1 MIYMKSREKI
11 LVLLL
16 TVFLFAI
23 LSLFINL
30 INSSVS
36 ADAEGIALKQ
46 PEAKII
52 SSASID
58 NEIEYV
64 LR

>member
-1 MIYMKSREKI
+1 MKSREKI

-36 ADAEGIALKQ
+36 AEAEGISLKQ
-46 PEAKII
+46 PKAKII

>member
-1 MIYMKSREKI
+1 MKSREKI

-36 ADAEGIALKQ
+36 AEAEGISLKQ
-46 PEAKII
+46 KKEKII